1 MNGKEDIDHDAP
13 KGKKQKTKPFDLP
26 TKEEQLHLR
35 ETENLM
41 KSNILTLQ
49 IAELI
54 AEVDATSHNK
64 TVDAWISLLLDALNS
79 IKVKKVITL
88 SKQWLEKEQSSLSLI
103 EHCGPVSFNFQSPAA
118 VQVIGSHAVSSGT
131 APYTNVDVL
140 VTMPDTCF
148 DKR

>member
-1 MNGKEDIDHDAP
+1 MNGNTDLDHDAP

-41 KSNILTLQ
+41 KSHILTLQ
-49 IAELI
+49 ITELI
-54 AEVDATSHNK
+54 AEVDAASHKK
-64 TVDAWISLLLDALNS
+64 TVDAWTAQLLDALNS
-79 IKVKKVITL
+79 IKVKKVISL
-88 SKQWLEKEQSSLSLI
+88 NNQWLQKEQSSLSLI
-103 EHCGPVSFNFQSPAA
+103 EHCGPVSLNFQSPAA

-140 VTMPDTCF
+140 VVMPDTCF